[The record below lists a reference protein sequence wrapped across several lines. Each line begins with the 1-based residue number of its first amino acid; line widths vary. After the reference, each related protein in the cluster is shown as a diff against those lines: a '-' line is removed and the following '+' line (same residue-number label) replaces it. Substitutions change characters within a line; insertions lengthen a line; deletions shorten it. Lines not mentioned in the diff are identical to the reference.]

1 MKLDYT
7 HWDEDKS
14 TQNEIMEQK
23 DFDFFYYFGEPCPI
37 CKETLEWSKN
47 GECVECG
54 FDKP

>member
-7 HWDEDKS
+7 HWDEDQS
-14 TQNEIMEQK
+14 TQNNFT
-23 DFDFFYYFGEPCPI
+23 DGEPCPI

-47 GECVECG
+47 RECIECG